1 MVSSFQHLQSV
12 LLRGGRMTKVA
23 GRAASYAPQLG
34 LAQLG
39 AALFASV
46 PLLMTGPT
54 AANAACV
61 DMGGGTIECSG
72 TITTPQSL
80 GPPPAGTALTVS
92 TTAGTSFDAAGT
104 ALNLTNAGG
113 DLGIT
118 FTDTHMSSI
127 TGSTY
132 GVYSVNYGSGAL
144 SITSSGTVTG
154 TTQIGVYA
162 RNTNTGTALTIETAA
177 VTGGDDGIQANNR
190 GSGALSVAATGQVMG
205 GGHGISAYNG
215 PTTSGGLTIQAAAVT
230 GGANGISA
238 TNAGSGALLITTT
251 GAVVGT
257 GSRGILVSNSGTD
270 LTIRAAA
277 VTGSTRGIFA
287 NNFGSGDLSITT
299 TGDVIG
305 QNDDGISTTNSGA
318 GRALTVK
325 TARVTGDQNGIQAR
339 NSGSGALSIMA
350 TGTVIGTDGEGI
362 YAQNSVG
369 TDLTISAAAVSGSDD
384 GIDAVNSG
392 TGALSI
398 TTTGDATG
406 TFGDGISVSN
416 SPAGTDLTIRAAAA
430 AGGRR
435 GISARNQGSGALS
448 IMATGTVTGGAVN
461 EGIYASNSAAGT
473 ALTIETT
480 TVTGGKR
487 GIYAINAGTGALLIT
502 ASGDVT
508 GATNHGIGAN
518 NSSNAGTDVTI
529 VAAGVAGGTLGINA
543 VNQGSGSMSITTS
556 GAVTGA
562 MGDGIAARNNGNG
575 ALTIIAADVAGSE
588 DGIEANNGV
597 TGAVSITVSGAVTG
611 GTGVGI
617 STYADRNKAV
627 TITLNA
633 GSTVSA
639 TSGNAIIDRNG
650 MGGGG
655 DATVTVNAGSAIVGS
670 IDLGDGSDT
679 IVLAG
684 GDVSGVTSFDGGDDS
699 SAGDSFIDTV
709 RVTGTTSLAGA
720 NVTNFEKL
728 EVASG
733 GSLSLTDNMLAVGDG
748 SAGTGVFIQS
758 GGTLLGGMGTTTLS
772 APVTIGGT
780 LSVPVGSTVS
790 ISGDTTFEAGSRF
803 QVGIASDVSAG
814 LLKGDGSAI
823 AFNAGSEVFADVT
836 QGAELGEG
844 GTRVATATNGITD
857 NGLTVDDNSVIY
869 EFTHEVR
876 NAGADLF
883 LIAKRALTAFD
894 ATTNGSGGANA
905 EDIAAAI
912 DIFLDTAP
920 TDNVIATYLA
930 QFPVGEQEAQLL
942 QLVKDSL
949 PSESGGDGAA
959 TIASADL
966 VLDLITDR
974 LSGGGSGVA
983 DSGAR
988 QTGVAAGE
996 KLLGGPGNWAIWGR
1010 AGASFAEFEPSG
1022 VNGFDADTY
1031 GVSLGMD
1038 GDIAQDL
1045 RMGVAV
1051 FYSDTQVDE
1060 IGVAANSNQDIEGY
1074 GVLFYGGYHPEEFYV
1089 TATAGIGLNEYDSQR
1104 RAAGGVNTANFDGT
1118 QFMGRVEL
1126 GKVFSFGALDLT
1138 PHVGLRYNKISI
1150 DGYTETGPLPTTI
1163 GSQSITSLRG
1173 VFGVGGRYTH
1183 ELADGSKLIPEGY
1196 VRGLQELADPNEA
1209 ITGSI
1214 VGGGTFVSQTTER
1227 DKFSYAAG
1235 AGLSYE
1241 MDDQVSLSFMY
1252 DGEFQ
1257 SDYQEH
1263 SLTAAVRYQF

>member
-39 AALFASV
+39 AALFASA

-54 AANAACV
+54 TANAACV

-92 TTAGTSFDAAGT
+92 TTAGTSINAAGT

-127 TGSTY
+127 TGSAY
-132 GVYSVNYGSGAL
+132 GVYALNNGSGAI
-144 SITSSGTVTG
+144 SITTSGTVTG

-162 RNTNTGTALTIETAA
+162 FNKSTGTNVTIETAA

-190 GSGALSVAATGQVMG
+190 GSGALSVTATGQVIG
-205 GGHGISAYNG
+205 GSHGISAYNG

-230 GGANGISA
+230 GTANGISA
-238 TNAGSGALLITTT
+238 TNAGSGALSITAT
-251 GAVVGT
+251 GDVVGT
-257 GSRGILVSNSGTD
+257 GSRGILVTNSGTD

-277 VTGSTRGIFA
+277 VTGSTRGILA
-287 NNFGSGDLSITT
+287 TNRGSGALSITT
-299 TGDVIG
+299 TGDVSG
-305 QNDDGISTTNSGA
+305 QNDEGINASNTAAGTALTIAAAAVTGAQDGI
-318 GRALTVK
+318 R
-325 TARVTGDQNGIQAR
+325 AR
-339 NSGSGALSIMA
+339 NSGSGALSV
-350 TGTVIGTDGEGI
+350 T
-362 YAQNSVG
+362 
-369 TDLTISAAAVSGSDD
+369 
-384 GIDAVNSG
+384 
-392 TGALSI
+392 
-398 TTTGDATG
+398 
-406 TFGDGISVSN
+406 
-416 SPAGTDLTIRAAAA
+416 
-430 AGGRR
+430 
-435 GISARNQGSGALS
+435 
-448 IMATGTVTGGAVN
+448 ATGTVTGGPSFMGGPGYD
-461 EGIYASNSAAGT
+461 GIYASNSNAGT
-473 ALTIETT
+473 ALTVETAM
-480 TVTGGKR
+480 VTGGKR

-508 GATNHGIGAN
+508 GATSHGIGAN

-562 MGDGIAARNNGNG
+562 MGDGISARNNGNG
-575 ALTIIAADVAGSE
+575 ALTIVAAAVTGSE

-639 TSGNAIIDRNG
+639 TSGIAIIDRDG

-748 SAGTGVFIQS
+748 TAGTGVFIQS
-758 GGTLLGGMGTTTLS
+758 GGTLLGRMGTTTLS

-780 LSVPVGSTVS
+780 LSVPAGSTVS
-790 ISGDTTFEAGSRF
+790 ISGDTTFEASSRF

-823 AFNAGSEVFADVT
+823 VFNAGSEVFADVT

-894 ATTNGSGGANA
+894 ATTNGSGGTNA
-905 EDIAAAI
+905 ESIASAI
-912 DIFLDTAP
+912 DLFLDTAP

-949 PSESGGDGAA
+949 PSESSGDGSA

-983 DSGAR
+983 EGGAR
-988 QTGVAAGE
+988 QMGVAAGE
-996 KLLGGPGNWAIWGR
+996 KFLGGPGNWTIWGR

-1022 VNGFDADTY
+1022 VNGFEADTY

-1051 FYSDTQVDE
+1051 FYSDTEVDE

-1074 GVLFYGGYHPEEFYV
+1074 GVLFYGGFHPNDFYV
-1089 TATAGIGLNEYDSQR
+1089 NATAGIGLNEYDSQR
-1104 RAAGGVNTANFDGT
+1104 RAAGGVNTANYDGT

-1126 GKVFSFGALDLT
+1126 GKVFSFGDLDLT

-1173 VFGVGGRYTH
+1173 VFGVGWQYTH
-1183 ELADGSKLIPEGY
+1183 ELNDGSKLIPEGY

-1209 ITGSI
+1209 ITGNI

-1235 AGLSYE
+1235 AGLSYD

-1263 SLTAAVRYQF
+1263 SLTAAIRYQF

>member
-72 TITTPQSL
+72 TIMPPQSL

-118 FTDTHMSSI
+118 FTDTHMSTI

-132 GVYSVNYGSGAL
+132 GVYALNNGSGAI
-144 SITSSGTVTG
+144 SITTSGTVTG

-162 RNTNTGTALTIETAA
+162 FNKNTGTNLTIGTAA

-190 GSGALSVAATGQVMG
+190 GAGSLSVTATGQVTG
-205 GGHGISAYNG
+205 GGDGISAYNA
-215 PTTSGGLTIQAAAVT
+215 PASSGGLTIQAAAVT
-230 GGANGISA
+230 GGNNGISA
-238 TNAGSGALLITTT
+238 TNAGSGALSITTT

-277 VTGSTRGIFA
+277 VTGSTRGILA
-287 NNFGSGDLSITT
+287 NNFGSGALSITT
-299 TGDVIG
+299 TGHVIG
-305 QNDDGISTTNSGA
+305 QNDDGINASNTAA
-318 GRALTVK
+318 GTALTIA
-325 TARVTGDQNGIQAR
+325 TAAVTGDQDGIRAR
-339 NSGSGALSIMA
+339 NSGSGALS
-350 TGTVIGTDGEGI
+350 V
-362 YAQNSVG
+362 
-369 TDLTISAAAVSGSDD
+369 
-384 GIDAVNSG
+384 
-392 TGALSI
+392 
-398 TTTGDATG
+398 
-406 TFGDGISVSN
+406 
-416 SPAGTDLTIRAAAA
+416 
-430 AGGRR
+430 
-435 GISARNQGSGALS
+435 
-448 IMATGTVTGGAVN
+448 MATGTVTGGTGYD
-461 EGIYASNSAAGT
+461 GIFASNSNAGT
-473 ALTIETT
+473 ALTVETAM
-480 TVTGGKR
+480 VTGGKR
-487 GIYAINAGTGALLIT
+487 GIYAINSGSGALLIT
-502 ASGDVT
+502 ASGTVT
-508 GATNHGIGAN
+508 GTANDGIVAN

-529 VAAGVAGGTLGINA
+529 AAEAVTGSNRGIFA
-543 VNQGSGSMSITTS
+543 VNQGSGAMSITAS
-556 GAVTGA
+556 GAVTGTS
-562 MGDGIAARNNGNG
+562 GEGILATNNGSG
-575 ALTIIAADVAGSE
+575 ALTIVAAAVTGSSTGIA
-588 DGIEANNGV
+588 ANNGIN
-597 TGAVSITVSGAVTG
+597 GGVSITVSGDVTG

-627 TITLNA
+627 NITLNA
-633 GSTVSA
+633 GSTVRA
-639 TSGNAIIDRNG
+639 TSGIAINDSNG

-655 DATVTVNAGSAIVGS
+655 DATVRVNAGSAIVGA
-670 IDLGDGSDT
+670 IRLRDGSDT

-684 GDVSGVTSFDGGDDS
+684 GDVTGVTSFDGGDDS
-699 SAGDSFIDTV
+699 SVGDGFVDVV
-709 RVTGTTSLAGA
+709 RVTGTTSLAGG

-733 GSLSLTDNMLAVGDG
+733 GTLSLTDNMLAVGDG

-758 GGTLLGGMGTTTLS
+758 GGTLLGRMGTTTLS

-780 LSVPVGSTVS
+780 LSVPAGSTVS

-803 QVGIASDVSAG
+803 QVGIASDMDAG

-857 NGLTVDDNSVIY
+857 NGLTVDDNTVIY
-869 EFTHEVR
+869 KFTHELR

-894 ATTNGSGGANA
+894 ATTNGSGSSNA
-905 EDIAAAI
+905 ENIASAI
-912 DIFLDTAP
+912 DLFLDTAP

-949 PSESGGDGAA
+949 PSESSGDGSAA
-959 TIASADL
+959 IASADL

-983 DSGAR
+983 EGGAR
-988 QTGVAAGE
+988 QMGVAAGE
-996 KLLGGPGNWAIWGR
+996 KFLGGPGNWTIWGR

-1051 FYSDTQVDE
+1051 FYSDSEVDE

-1074 GVLFYGGYHPEEFYV
+1074 GVLFYGGFHPDDFYV
-1089 TATAGIGLNEYDSQR
+1089 NATAGIGLNEYDSQR
-1104 RAAGGVNTANFDGT
+1104 RAAGGVNTANYDGT

-1126 GKVFSFGALDLT
+1126 GKVFSFEALDLT

-1173 VFGVGGRYTH
+1173 VFGVGWQYTH
-1183 ELADGSKLIPEGY
+1183 ELNDGSKLIPEGY

-1209 ITGSI
+1209 ITGNI

-1235 AGLSYE
+1235 AGLSYD

-1263 SLTAAVRYQF
+1263 SLTAAIRYQF

>member
-54 AANAACV
+54 TANAACV

-92 TTAGTSFDAAGT
+92 TTAGTSINAAGT

-127 TGSTY
+127 TGSAY
-132 GVYSVNYGSGAL
+132 GVYALNNGSGAI
-144 SITSSGTVTG
+144 SITTSGTVTG

-162 RNTNTGTALTIETAA
+162 FNKSTGTNVTIETAA

-190 GSGALSVAATGQVMG
+190 GSGALSVTATGQVIG
-205 GGHGISAYNG
+205 GSHGISAYNG

-230 GGANGISA
+230 GAANGISA
-238 TNAGSGALLITTT
+238 TNAGSGALSITAT
-251 GAVVGT
+251 GDVVGT
-257 GSRGILVSNSGTD
+257 GSRGILVTNSGTD

-277 VTGSTRGIFA
+277 VTGSTRGILA
-287 NNFGSGDLSITT
+287 TNRGSGALSITT
-299 TGDVIG
+299 TGDVSG
-305 QNDDGISTTNSGA
+305 QNDEGINASNTAAGTALTIAAAAVTGAQDGI
-318 GRALTVK
+318 R
-325 TARVTGDQNGIQAR
+325 AR
-339 NSGSGALSIMA
+339 NSGSGALSV
-350 TGTVIGTDGEGI
+350 T
-362 YAQNSVG
+362 
-369 TDLTISAAAVSGSDD
+369 
-384 GIDAVNSG
+384 
-392 TGALSI
+392 
-398 TTTGDATG
+398 
-406 TFGDGISVSN
+406 
-416 SPAGTDLTIRAAAA
+416 
-430 AGGRR
+430 
-435 GISARNQGSGALS
+435 
-448 IMATGTVTGGAVN
+448 ATGTVTGGPSFMGGPGYD
-461 EGIYASNSAAGT
+461 GIYASNSNAGT
-473 ALTIETT
+473 ALTVETAM
-480 TVTGGKR
+480 VTGGKR

-502 ASGDVT
+502 ST
-508 GATNHGIGAN
+508 GTATGTSDDGISAN

-529 VAAGVAGGTLGINA
+529 QTAAVAGGRRGIFA
-543 VNQGSGSMSITTS
+543 VNQGSGAMSITATGS
-556 GAVTGA
+556 VTGA
-562 MGDGIAARNNGNG
+562 TDDGISARNNGNG
-575 ALTIIAADVAGSE
+575 ALTIEAAAVTGSVN
-588 DGIEANNGV
+588 GIFADNGV

-639 TSGNAIIDRNG
+639 TSGNAILDRNG
-650 MGGGG
+650 MGGGA

-684 GDVSGVTSFDGGDDS
+684 GDVTGVTSFDGGDDS

-748 SAGTGVFIQS
+748 TAGTGVFIQS
-758 GGTLLGGMGTTTLS
+758 GGTLLGRMGTTTLS

-780 LSVPVGSTVS
+780 LSVPAGSTVS
-790 ISGDTTFEAGSRF
+790 ISGDTTFEASSRF

-823 AFNAGSEVFADVT
+823 VFNAGSEVFADVT

-894 ATTNGSGGANA
+894 ATTNGSGGTNA
-905 EDIAAAI
+905 ESIASAI
-912 DIFLDTAP
+912 DLFLDTAP

-949 PSESGGDGAA
+949 PSESSGDGSA

-983 DSGAR
+983 EGGAR
-988 QTGVAAGE
+988 QMGVAAGE
-996 KLLGGPGNWAIWGR
+996 KFLGGPGNWTIWGR

-1022 VNGFDADTY
+1022 VNGFEADTY

-1051 FYSDTQVDE
+1051 FYSDTEVDE

-1074 GVLFYGGYHPEEFYV
+1074 GVLFYGGFHPDDFYV
-1089 TATAGIGLNEYDSQR
+1089 NATAGIGLNEYDSQR
-1104 RAAGGVNTANFDGT
+1104 RAAGGVNTANYDGT

-1126 GKVFSFGALDLT
+1126 GKVFSFGDLDLT

-1173 VFGVGGRYTH
+1173 VFGVGWQYTH
-1183 ELADGSKLIPEGY
+1183 ELNDGSKLIPEGY

-1209 ITGSI
+1209 ITGNI

-1235 AGLSYE
+1235 AGLSYD

-1263 SLTAAVRYQF
+1263 SLTAAIRYQF

>member
-39 AALFASV
+39 AALVASA
-46 PLLMTGPT
+46 PLLMSGST
-54 AANAACV
+54 AAYAACV

-80 GPPPAGTALTVS
+80 GPPPAGNALTV
-92 TTAGTSFDAAGT
+92 TTTPGTSFNAVGT
-104 ALNLTNAGG
+104 ALSLTNAGG

-132 GVYSVNYGSGAL
+132 GVYATNNGSGAL

-154 TTQIGVYA
+154 STQIGVYA
-162 RNTNTGTALTIETAA
+162 LNSNAGTALTIETAA
-177 VTGGDDGIQANNR
+177 VTGGDDGIQAFNS
-190 GSGALSVAATGQVMG
+190 GSGALSVAATGQVIG
-205 GGHGISAYNG
+205 GSHGISAYNG
-215 PTTSGGLTIQAAAVT
+215 PASSGGLTIQAAGVT
-230 GGANGISA
+230 GAANGISG
-238 TNAGSGALLITTT
+238 TNAGSGALLITAT
-251 GAVVGT
+251 GDVVGT

-277 VTGSTRGIFA
+277 VTGSTRGILA
-287 NNFGSGDLSITT
+287 TNFGS
-299 TGDVIG
+299 
-305 QNDDGISTTNSGA
+305 
-318 GRALTVK
+318 
-325 TARVTGDQNGIQAR
+325 
-339 NSGSGALSIMA
+339 
-350 TGTVIGTDGEGI
+350 
-362 YAQNSVG
+362 
-369 TDLTISAAAVSGSDD
+369 
-384 GIDAVNSG
+384 
-392 TGALSI
+392 GALSI
-398 TTTGDATG
+398 TTTGDVTG
-406 TFGDGISVSN
+406 QNDDGIN
-416 SPAGTDLTIRAAAA
+416 
-430 AGGRR
+430 
-435 GISARNQGSGALS
+435 
-448 IMATGTVTGGAVN
+448 
-461 EGIYASNSAAGT
+461 ASNTAAGT
-473 ALTIETT
+473 ALTIETAT
-480 TVTGGKR
+480 VTGDQDGIRARNNGSGAVSVMATGTVTGGTGYDGIYASNSNAGTALTVGTAMVTGGKR
-487 GIYAINAGTGALLIT
+487 GIYAINAGSGALLIT

-508 GATNHGIGAN
+508 GTTNDGIVAN

-529 VAAGVAGGTLGINA
+529 MSAGVTGSNRGIHA
-543 VNQGSGSMSITTS
+543 VNQGSGALSITASGSVTGTS
-556 GAVTGA
+556 GA
-562 MGDGIAARNNGNG
+562 GISASNNGYG
-575 ALTIIAADVAGSE
+575 ALTIVAAAVTGSA

-597 TGAVSITVSGAVTG
+597 NGEISITVSGDVTG

-627 TITLNA
+627 TITVNA

-639 TSGNAIIDRNG
+639 TSGNAITDRDG

-655 DATVTVNAGSAIVGS
+655 DATVTVNAGSAIVGA
-670 IDLGDGSDT
+670 IQLGDGSDT

-684 GDVSGVTSFDGGDDS
+684 GDVTGVTSFDGGDDS
-699 SAGDSFIDTV
+699 ATGDGFIDAIQ
-709 RVTGTTSLAGA
+709 VTGTTSLAGA

-733 GSLSLTDNMLAVGDG
+733 GMLSLTDNMLAVGDG
-748 SAGTGVFIQS
+748 SAGTGVFIRS
-758 GGTLLGGMGTTTLS
+758 GGTLLGGMGTTNLS
-772 APVTIGGT
+772 APVNVGGT
-780 LSVPVGSTVS
+780 LSVPVGSTVNV
-790 ISGDTTFEAGSRF
+790 SGDTTFEAGSRF
-803 QVGIASDVSAG
+803 QVGIASDTNAG
-814 LLKGDGSAI
+814 LLMGDGSAVTF
-823 AFNAGSEVFADVT
+823 ASGSEVYADVT

-844 GTRVATATNGITD
+844 GTRVATATTGITD

-869 EFTHEVR
+869 EFTHELR

-883 LIAKRALTAFD
+883 LIAKRALTAAE
-894 ATTNGSGGANA
+894 ATTNGRGGTNA
-905 EDIAAAI
+905 KDIAAAI

-942 QLVKDSL
+942 QLVKDTL
-949 PSESGGDGAA
+949 PSESGGDGTA

-974 LSGGGSGVA
+974 LSGGVA

-988 QTGVAAGE
+988 QSGVAAGE
-996 KLLGGPGNWAIWGR
+996 QFLGGPGNWALWGR
-1010 AGASFAEFEPSG
+1010 AGASFAEYEPSG

-1045 RMGVAV
+1045 RVGVAV
-1051 FYSDTQVDE
+1051 FYSDTEVDE

-1074 GVLFYGGYHPEEFYV
+1074 GVLLYGAYQPEDFYV
-1089 TATAGIGLNEYDSQR
+1089 NATAGFGLNEYDSQR
-1104 RAAGGVNTANFDGT
+1104 RAAGGVNTANYDGT

-1126 GKVFSFGALDLT
+1126 GKVFSFEALDVI

-1173 VFGVGGRYTH
+1173 LLGLSGRYTH
-1183 ELADGSKLIPEGY
+1183 QLDDGSRLIPEAY

-1209 ITGSI
+1209 ITGTI
-1214 VGGGTFVSQTTER
+1214 VGGGTFISQTTER
-1227 DKFSYAAG
+1227 DKFSVAAG
-1235 AGLSYE
+1235 AGLTYS

-1257 SDYQEH
+1257 TDYQEH
-1263 SLTAAVRYQF
+1263 SVTAAIRYQF